1 MNGPEPRILLRD
13 RDLPVVLVTRPHSSM
28 GTSKLM
34 SVRAGLH
41 MSLES
46 NKESVVDKQIT
57 KYARKGKT
65 YKNIFYSLGFY
76 KIVYKYINNS

>member
-1 MNGPEPRILLRD
+1 
-13 RDLPVVLVTRPHSSM
+13 
-28 GTSKLM
+28 
-34 SVRAGLH
+34 

-57 KYARKGKT
+57 KYARRGKT